1 MLSAIS
7 RIARIAPSRASSA
20 FLSAGLLAVSVHA
33 AHAASVPAADPN
45 APVPP
50 TRYQT
55 GAAYQ
60 PRRAEPAT
68 PDQAWKEQNRIV
80 AATPG
85 HGHATHGA
93 DPHAGHAMPAAAP
106 ADPHAGH
113 AMPVPAPANPHA
125 GHAMPAPAP
134 ADPHAGHTMPAQAPA
149 DPHAGHTMP
158 APAPADPH
166 AGHRP
171 AAPAHQHEGQH

>member
-1 MLSAIS
+1 MPSAIS
-7 RIARIAPSRASSA
+7 RVARIAPSRASLT
-20 FLSAGLLAVSVHA
+20 FLTAGLLATAA

-60 PRRAEPAT
+60 PRPAEPAT

-85 HGHATHGA
+85 HGHAAHGA

-113 AMPVPAPANPHA
+113 AMPAPSPD
-125 GHAMPAPAP
+125 
-134 ADPHAGHTMPAQAPA
+134 DPHAGHTMPAPAQADPHAGHAVPAATPA
-149 DPHAGHTMP
+149 DPHAGHAMP

-171 AAPAHQHEGQH
+171 AAPAHRHEGQH

>member
-1 MLSAIS
+1 MPSAIS
-7 RIARIAPSRASSA
+7 RIPRIAPSCASLI
-20 FLSAGLLAVSVHA
+20 FLSAGLLAAS
-33 AHAASVPAADPN
+33 AHAANAPSVPAADPN

-55 GAAYQ
+55 GATYQ
-60 PRRAEPAT
+60 PRPAEPAT

-85 HGHATHGA
+85 HGHGHAAHGA
-93 DPHAGHAMPAAAP
+93 DPHAGHAMPA
-106 ADPHAGH
+106 
-113 AMPVPAPANPHA
+113 PAPANPHA

-134 ADPHAGHTMPAQAPA
+134 ADPHAGHAMPAAASA
-149 DPHAGHTMP
+149 DPHAGHAMP
-158 APAPADPH
+158 ASTPADPH

>member
-1 MLSAIS
+1 MPSAIL

-20 FLSAGLLAVSVHA
+20 FLSAGLLAASFHA

-60 PRRAEPAT
+60 PRPAEPAT

-85 HGHATHGA
+85 HGHAMHGADPHAGHAMPASSPADPHAGHAMPAPAPADPHAGHAMPAAPA

-113 AMPVPAPANPHA
+113 
-125 GHAMPAPAP
+125 
-134 ADPHAGHTMPAQAPA
+134 
-149 DPHAGHTMP
+149 
-158 APAPADPH
+158 
-166 AGHRP
+166 RP
-171 AAPAHQHEGQH
+171 AAPAHHHQGQH

>member
-1 MLSAIS
+1 MPSAIL
-7 RIARIAPSRASSA
+7 RIARIAPSRASLT
-20 FLSAGLLAVSVHA
+20 FLTAGLLATA

-60 PRRAEPAT
+60 PRPAEPAT

-85 HGHATHGA
+85 HGHAAHGADPHAGHAMPASSPADPHAGHAMPAPAPA

-113 AMPVPAPANPHA
+113 
-125 GHAMPAPAP
+125 
-134 ADPHAGHTMPAQAPA
+134 
-149 DPHAGHTMP
+149 
-158 APAPADPH
+158 
-166 AGHRP
+166 RP
-171 AAPAHQHEGQH
+171 AAPAHQHQGQH

>member
-1 MLSAIS
+1 MPSAIS
-7 RIARIAPSRASSA
+7 RIARIAPSRASLT
-20 FLSAGLLAVSVHA
+20 FLTAGLLAATVHA

-60 PRRAEPAT
+60 PRPAEPAT

-85 HGHATHGA
+85 HGHAMHGA

-106 ADPHAGH
+106 ADLHAGH
-113 AMPVPAPANPHA
+113 AMPASSPADPHA

-134 ADPHAGHTMPAQAPA
+134 ADPHAGHAMPAAPA
-149 DPHAGHTMP
+149 DPHAGHAMP
-158 APAPADPH
+158 AAAPAAPH

>member
-1 MLSAIS
+1 MPSAIS
-7 RIARIAPSRASSA
+7 RIARIAPSRASLI
-20 FLSAGLLAVSVHA
+20 FLSAGLLAASA
-33 AHAASVPAADPN
+33 QAASVPAADPK

-55 GAAYQ
+55 SATYQ
-60 PRRAEPAT
+60 PRPAEPAT

-85 HGHATHGA
+85 HGHAAHGA
-93 DPHAGHAMPAAAP
+93 DPHAGHAMPAAAS
-106 ADPHAGH
+106 
-113 AMPVPAPANPHA
+113 
-125 GHAMPAPAP
+125 